1 MVNLLD
7 KSSKQKVETEDTKF
21 LRLSKKVHLITG
33 PVFKLWSLAEDRD
46 DKEMIKFAKK
56 SVLAVG
62 QLQLAL
68 NHERRMLSYGE
79 LCRDHKRAK
88 EHLKEASSSFGKV
101 AKRAEKPALFG
112 DKFKRA
118 VIDRGTLTKQ
128 LREAKAQFER
138 KPKGQFQLRR
148 RRLAVVHLHMLRL
161 CNGFRTPS
169 PSRVI
174 SPSPFR
180 GTPPRNPQAGVGD
193 RGMSAP
199 VVKGPEVGCTVLTTD
214 AHFVP
219 GAELRKKL
227 TKESSSLTLQE
238 EFLSMGNPPEF
249 QHLGLLDCQAPDQV
263 GGRVSWFVQ
272 NWEKIVQVPGF

>member
-7 KSSKQKVETEDTKF
+7 KSSKQKVEAEDTKF

-68 NHERRMLSYGE
+68 NHERRMISYGE

-118 VIDRGTLTKQ
+118 VIDKGSLTKQ

-138 KPKGQFQLRR
+138 KPKGQFQ
-148 RRLAVVHLHMLRL
+148 
-161 CNGFRTPS
+161 PK
-169 PSRVI
+169 
-174 SPSPFR
+174 
-180 GTPPRNPQAGVGD
+180 
-193 RGMSAP
+193 AP
-199 VVKGPEVGCTVLTTD
+199 
-214 AHFVP
+214 
-219 GAELRKKL
+219 
-227 TKESSSLTLQE
+227 
-238 EFLSMGNPPEF
+238 
-249 QHLGLLDCQAPDQV
+249 
-263 GGRVSWFVQ
+263 
-272 NWEKIVQVPGF
+272 